1 MTPNHT
7 ATLLWFLVCI
17 MELFKEIKNRRPAL
31 KNNLPFLFDDET
43 MRLTLKRQSQTLEA
57 LTVMN

>member
-7 ATLLWFLVCI
+7 ARLLWFLVCI
-17 MELFKEIKNRRPAL
+17 MELFKEIKNTRPAL
-31 KNNLPFLFDDET
+31 KNNLPFRFDDET
-43 MRLTLKRQSQTLEA
+43 MRLTLKRQPLTLEA

>member
-7 ATLLWFLVCI
+7 ARLLWFLVCI
-17 MELFKEIKNRRPAL
+17 MELFKEIKNTRPAL

-43 MRLTLKRQSQTLEA
+43 MRLTLKRQPLTLEA

>member
-7 ATLLWFLVCI
+7 ARLLWFLVCI
-17 MELFKEIKNRRPAL
+17 MELFKEIKNTRPAL
-31 KNNLPFLFDDET
+31 NNNLRFLFDDET
-43 MRLTLKRQSQTLEA
+43 MRLTLKRQPLTLEA